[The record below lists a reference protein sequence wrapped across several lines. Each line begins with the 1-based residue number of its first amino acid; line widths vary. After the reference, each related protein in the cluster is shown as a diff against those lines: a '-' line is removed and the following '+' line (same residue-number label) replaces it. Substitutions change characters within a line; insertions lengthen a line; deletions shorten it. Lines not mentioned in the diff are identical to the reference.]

1 MTKACIRKTKTEGIH
16 NLVFCCRLE
25 ISVANINILNII
37 IVLLITEMFMSR
49 MVLKIIYNGVG
60 KLTALLTDKVI
71 VFLRPVICFQ
81 KESREGLR
89 RTAVSG
95 I

>member
-1 MTKACIRKTKTEGIH
+1 MQSGSQIHKA
-16 NLVFCCRLE
+16 
-25 ISVANINILNII
+25 
-37 IVLLITEMFMSR
+37 
-49 MVLKIIYNGVG
+49 GVG

-81 KESREGLR
+81 KESWEGLR